1 MLHIALTGTLHVD
14 GAAHPRDAALALG
27 QAVTAPAP
35 SAVLALTGA
44 WRGALYPSDSHTGL
58 PFSIVLEATPEGLSA
73 GRFAFTSTMIPR
85 AEAKLLE
92 AGDASFVLLI
102 GPYYDPYIESDMLTR
117 VEGRRAGDRIFGEL
131 YTSKVSGERT
141 AFARFMASR
150 GRGSRGAGKPAA
162 T

>member
-1 MLHIALTGTLHVD
+1 MLHIALAGTLHVD
-14 GAAHPRDAALALG
+14 GAAHPRDAALAMG
-27 QAVTAPAP
+27 RSMTAPAP
-35 SAVLALTGA
+35 SAVLALSGA

-58 PFSIVLEATPEGLSA
+58 PFSIVLEATPEGLSV

-150 GRGSRGAGKPAA
+150 GRGSRGVPP
-162 T
+162 TT

>member
-1 MLHIALTGTLHVD
+1 MVRAAPHAASFGTLDVD
-14 GAAHPRDAALALG
+14 GAPRRVG
-27 QAVTAPAP
+27 RVTAPAP
-35 SAVLALTGA
+35 GAVLALAGA
-44 WRGALYPSDSHTGL
+44 WRGALYPSDSHTGV
-58 PFSIVLEATPEGLSA
+58 PFSIVLEATPEGMSV

-92 AGDASFVLLI
+92 AGEGSFVLLI
-102 GPYYDPYIESDMLTR
+102 GPYHDPFLESDMLTR

-131 YTSKVSGERT
+131 YTTRAASGERT

-150 GRGSRGAGKPAA
+150 GRGSRPTQTA

>member
-1 MLHIALTGTLHVD
+1 M
-14 GAAHPRDAALALG
+14 
-27 QAVTAPAP
+27 TAPAP
-35 SAVLALTGA
+35 DAVLALAGA

-58 PFSIVLEATPEGLSA
+58 PFSIVLEATPEGLSV

-92 AGDASFVLLI
+92 AGESSFVLLI
-102 GPYYDPYIESDMLTR
+102 GPYHDPHLGSDMLTR

-131 YTSKVSGERT
+131 FTTKTTGERT

-150 GRGSRGAGKPAA
+150 RQRASRPTDAPRD
-162 T
+162 TTS

>member
-14 GAAHPRDAALALG
+14 GASHLGAAALG
-27 QAVTAPAP
+27 RRVTAPAP
-35 SAVLALTGA
+35 GAVLALSGA

-58 PFSIVLEATPEGLSA
+58 PFSIVLEATPEGLSV

-131 YTSKVSGERT
+131 YTSKVTGERT

-150 GRGSRGAGKPAA
+150 GRGSKPSAPQ
-162 T
+162 TT